1 MHQLVV
7 AGMTFLIR
15 QDPFGSIGIPM
26 SSNEDAPT
34 QENDQ
39 AKEKRVIRT
48 PFNPMVT
55 YIYAAAAIFITYSI
69 FYTLGYPALIFSMLV
84 LMVHLFRETQ
94 FIMRRYSI
102 SFIRK
107 AAYINVGHAFIYF
120 VLLVINGFW
129 ITQNGVLLL
138 LPEIPFLTQW
148 APLFVCL
155 GLFGIT
161 NIKRMY
167 APDK

>member
-1 MHQLVV
+1 
-7 AGMTFLIR
+7 
-15 QDPFGSIGIPM
+15 M
-26 SSNEDAPT
+26 SGNDDAPS
-34 QENDQ
+34 QEDNHT
-39 AKEKRVIRT
+39 AKRRVVRT

-55 YIYAAAAIFITYSI
+55 YIYVAAAIFIAYSI
-69 FYTLGYPALIFSMLV
+69 FYTFGYPALIASMLV
-84 LMVHLFRETQ
+84 LMVYIFRETQ
-94 FIMRRYSI
+94 FIRRRYSI

-107 AAYINVGHAFIYF
+107 AAYVNVGHALIYF
-120 VLLVINGFW
+120 ILLVINGFW
-129 ITQNGVLLL
+129 MIQNGVLLL

>member
-1 MHQLVV
+1 
-7 AGMTFLIR
+7 
-15 QDPFGSIGIPM
+15 M
-26 SSNEDAPT
+26 SSNEDTPP
-34 QENDQ
+34 QEDTP
-39 AKEKRVIRT
+39 ATEKRVVRT

-55 YIYAAAAIFITYSI
+55 YIYAAAAIFISYSI
-69 FYTLGYPALIFSMLV
+69 FYTLGYPALIVSMLA
-84 LMVHLFRETQ
+84 LMVFLFRETQ
-94 FIMRRYSI
+94 YIMRRYSI

-120 VLLVINGFW
+120 VLLVVNGYW
-129 ITQNGVLLL
+129 IMQNGVLLL

-167 APDK
+167 APDQ